1 MVSGAVLTPTSSKD
15 ELSKMLSNLMKGYI
29 HVLFLNLTTVFLQ
42 LFKRK
47 QLGEILP
54 PILKQQRAIIHK
66 NQRVILSS

>member
-1 MVSGAVLTPTSSKD
+1 
-15 ELSKMLSNLMKGYI
+15 MKGYI
-29 HVLFLNLTTVFLQ
+29 RVLFLNLTTVFLQ

-66 NQRVILSS
+66 IKE